1 MAERGGGWS
10 GDDEFDD
17 FDWTEPPPRKRPRTA
32 RSETGQGESIERE
45 SPEREALERELGLPV
60 EGQTDPYDLG
70 EYPSPEREADPF
82 GGGESGRSTGTAE
95 RRRSTSDYERVAR
108 RPHPTGEHRRHRDL
122 PAKVRRRQAIAA
134 GIVALLV
141 VIGLIALIGGG
152 GGGEEEEQPLP
163 LKRVVG
169 QTIVG
174 KVGKSGP
181 GEQLLRSVRKGWLGG
196 VIVVPRNETTLEQQ
210 VGQLQDAARAGGNP
224 PLLVMIDQEGGE
236 VKRLPGPPD
245 QSAAQ
250 IGDSGDAD
258 LAREQGEST
267 GSYLAGLG
275 VNVDLAPVL
284 DVERPTTA
292 ETIASRTFG
301 DDPALVSELGVAFIE
316 GLQGAN
322 VAATAKHFPGLGLAT
337 VNTDFG
343 PVTVAATQEDIN
355 DALIPF
361 RDAIEAGVDMVMMSS
376 ASYPGLGSR
385 MPAALAPPVV
395 QGLLRD
401 QLGFEGVIVT
411 DDLESEAISEGT
423 SPANAA
429 VAALAAGND
438 LALFAGS
445 ARTATTAFDAVVKA
459 AKAGELDRGLLDQ
472 AFTRVATLKA
482 GL

>member
-1 MAERGGGWS
+1 MAERGDGWS

-32 RSETGQGESIERE
+32 RSETGEGESIERE

-95 RRRSTSDYERVAR
+95 RRRSTSEYERVAR

-122 PAKVRRRQAIAA
+122 PAKVRRRQAIAGGA
-134 GIVALLV
+134 VALLV

-181 GEQLLRSVRKGWLGG
+181 GEQLLRSVRKGRLGG

-258 LAREQGEST
+258 LAREQGEGT
-267 GSYLAGLG
+267 GTYLAGLG

-337 VNTDFG
+337 VNTD
-343 PVTVAATQEDIN
+343 
-355 DALIPF
+355 
-361 RDAIEAGVDMVMMSS
+361 
-376 ASYPGLGSR
+376 
-385 MPAALAPPVV
+385 
-395 QGLLRD
+395 
-401 QLGFEGVIVT
+401 
-411 DDLESEAISEGT
+411 
-423 SPANAA
+423 
-429 VAALAAGND
+429 
-438 LALFAGS
+438 
-445 ARTATTAFDAVVKA
+445 
-459 AKAGELDRGLLDQ
+459 
-472 AFTRVATLKA
+472 
-482 GL
+482 